1 MKFEKTGS
9 GIWTSFLSEAGY
21 TLVETLVAS
30 ALLLGVLIP
39 AILFLGRISSRSV
52 DRDRMVATQLARA
65 AIERTTTFGIY
76 QDEVEVTSQNN
87 TEWQIERNIYER
99 MNLVEITVRVSRAK
113 SGRVLAEL
121 KTLRSRESI
130 N

>member
-1 MKFEKTGS
+1 
-9 GIWTSFLSEAGY
+9 
-21 TLVETLVAS
+21 
-30 ALLLGVLIP
+30 
-39 AILFLGRISSRSV
+39 
-52 DRDRMVATQLARA
+52 MVATQLARA
-65 AIERTTTFGIY
+65 AIERTTTLGLY